1 VDSVYLCDERGK
13 KMSFMSNL
21 IVSIQEDILAER
33 LTLSEIAA
41 KHEVPV
47 SWVAEVYVEMKELE
61 ALF

>member
-1 VDSVYLCDERGK
+1 
-13 KMSFMSNL
+13 MSYMSNL

-33 LTLSEIAA
+33 LTFAEIAS